1 MEAVVNS
8 AFVGDDGK
16 AMVIDVL
23 ASPSV
28 KHEIDYSAATKK
40 PQIVA
45 ALAGKINSLYSS
57 CDTM

>member
-1 MEAVVNS
+1 MNS